1 MVKLRFQLFSD
12 IHIELANRV
21 PKIPSLSPY
30 LFLAGDIGKVN
41 YKFFEEFI
49 SYCNTNWKKTFYIC
63 GNHEYYSSNKTHTE
77 INQTYKKFFEKYE
90 NIVFLDENIYNL
102 DEFPQVNIYGSTL
115 WSQVT
120 ETYGLNDFN
129 MIKMK
134 NSKNWTVPIDKE
146 YFNQLHVNSLKNL
159 ISCIKSSQLTDK
171 KLIVISHFPPL
182 RKTKLQKN
190 LTSHN
195 MYEAQPDYLANYFAN
210 NLNDEKLSEYEI
222 TEKKLFDQVKLWVS
236 GHTHYS
242 YDFTYAGTRFL
253 SNQIG
258 YIGEQDMA
266 NPKYDGV
273 FEIELD

>member
-21 PKIPSLSPY
+21 PKIPNLAPY

-41 YKFFEEFI
+41 YKFFDEFI
-49 SYCNTNWKKTFYIC
+49 SYCNTYWKKTFYVC
-63 GNHEYYSSNKTHTE
+63 GNHEYYSSNKSHSE
-77 INQTYKKFFEKYE
+77 INQTYKEFFKKYE
-90 NIVFLDENIYNL
+90 NIVFLDDQSYKLE
-102 DEFPQVNIYGSTL
+102 EFPKVNIYGSTL

-146 YFNQLHVNSLKNL
+146 YFNKLHGNSLKNL
-159 ISCIKSSQLTDK
+159 IGYVKSTNITGE
-171 KLIVISHFPPL
+171 KLIIISHFPPL
-182 RKTKLQKN
+182 RKTKIQGN
-190 LTSHN
+190 LTSHK
-195 MYEAQPDYLANYFAN
+195 MYETQPDYLANYFAN
-210 NLNDEKLSEYEI
+210 NLTDEKLAEYEI
-222 TEKKLFDQVKLWVS
+222 TEKELFSQVKLWVS
-236 GHTHYS
+236 GHTHFS
-242 YDFTYAGTRFL
+242 YDFAYAGTRFL

-258 YIGEQDMA
+258 YIGEQDMS